1 MDLNIAGKKAA
12 IAAATKGLGLATARS
27 LQEEGVQVA
36 ICGREKSS
44 VDQALA
50 ELGGDCIGI
59 VTDVSTRTGAESFI
73 LQAID
78 KMGQVDILV
87 TNAGGPPP
95 GMPSTTDI
103 DAYQYAIDLNL
114 KSTIAMSQAALP
126 GMKERHWGR
135 ILAITSHAVREPSP
149 FIAASSTARAGAS
162 AYLKVLSREV
172 AAEGITVN
180 SIQPGAHATDRL
192 KDLGVDLD
200 KMAQNIPV
208 QFLGDA
214 ANFGKIAAFLCSE
227 MTGFMTG
234 TSVLV
239 DGGAYDGM

>member
-36 ICGREKSS
+36 ICGREKSR

-87 TNAGGPPP
+87 TNCTSVSSQEQSWY
-95 GMPSTTDI
+95 MP
-103 DAYQYAIDLNL
+103 
-114 KSTIAMSQAALP
+114 
-126 GMKERHWGR
+126 
-135 ILAITSHAVREPSP
+135 LA
-149 FIAASSTARAGAS
+149 AASSWLIHGLICGSGAES
-162 AYLKVLSREV
+162 LKRTMPGSRV
-172 AAEGITVN
+172 WLR
-180 SIQPGAHATDRL
+180 SISFIRSSSG
-192 KDLGVDLD
+192 
-200 KMAQNIPV
+200 
-208 QFLGDA
+208 
-214 ANFGKIAAFLCSE
+214 
-227 MTGFMTG
+227 
-234 TSVLV
+234 
-239 DGGAYDGM
+239 

>member
-36 ICGREKSS
+36 ICGREKSR

-227 MTGFMTG
+227 MTGFVTG

>member
-36 ICGREKSS
+36 ICGREKSR

-114 KSTIAMSQAALP
+114 KSTIAMCQAALP

-227 MTGFMTG
+227 MTGFVTG

>member
-36 ICGREKSS
+36 ICGREKSR